1 MQIGDLVYD
10 RSICMHGIIV
20 DTKGYVAVCDGLPE
34 FEHTIMY
41 SNGTIDTAYEE
52 ELWLEN
58 DENESW

>member
-1 MQIGDLVYD
+1 MQIGDLIYD

-20 DTKGYVAVCDGLPE
+20 DTKGYVTVCDGLPE
-34 FEHTIMY
+34 FEHTILY

-58 DENESW
+58 GESE

>member
-1 MQIGDLVYD
+1 MQVGDLIYD

-20 DTKGYVAVCDGLPE
+20 DTKGYIAVCDGLPE

-41 SNGTIDTAYEE
+41 SNGDIDTAYEE

-58 DENESW
+58 GEPE